1 MKKRAER
8 AILEMI
14 DSYGR
19 NINYLRVSVTQR
31 CNLNCTYCGAKKVKA
46 DELTADEIEKI
57 VRAFAFCGITKIRL
71 TGGEPLVRTDI
82 CDIAEKIS
90 RIDGIN
96 KIALTTNGVRL
107 KELAQP
113 LKNAGLTAVNISLD
127 TTDKAQ
133 FKEITGHDYLHKVFE
148 GIDECERAGLYP
160 IRLNAVLVKGKN
172 DDQAENLINIAK
184 DRNIDVRFIE
194 LMPFSGE
201 GEKSELVVNGE
212 EILESFPFLKPV
224 QSDASAFEQSVAKY
238 YTADGF
244 KGRIGLITPVS
255 NKFCSECNRIRL
267 LSDGKIKPC
276 LGSDLVY
283 DIRDIINDEELL
295 KKAVKEAILSK
306 PTEHKFSCGYGKTH
320 GMNTIGG

>member
-1 MKKRAER
+1 
-8 AILEMI
+8 MI

-31 CNLNCTYCGAKKVKA
+31 CNLNCTYCGAQKAKA
-46 DELTADEIEKI
+46 DSELNADEIEKI
-57 VRAFAFCGITKIRL
+57 VRAFAFFGITKIRL

-90 RIDGIN
+90 RIEGIK

-107 KELAQP
+107 KEFAQP
-113 LKNAGLTAVNISLD
+113 LKNAGLKAVNISLD

-133 FKEITGHDYLHKVFE
+133 FKEITGYDYLYKVFE
-148 GIDECERAGLYP
+148 GIDECERMGLYP

-172 DDQAENLINIAK
+172 DAQAEKLINIAK
-184 DRNIDVRFIE
+184 DRKIDVRFIE
-194 LMPFSGE
+194 LMPFSFE
-201 GEKSELVVNGE
+201 GEKSDLVVKGE
-212 EILESFPFLKPV
+212 EILEKFSFLKPFP
-224 QSDASAFEQSVAKY
+224 SEKSTFEQSVAKY
-238 YTADGF
+238 YTAEGF

-283 DIRDIINDEELL
+283 DVRDIINDEVRL
-295 KKAVKEAILSK
+295 KEAVYKAILAK

>member
-1 MKKRAER
+1 
-8 AILEMI
+8 MI

-31 CNLNCTYCGAKKVKA
+31 CNLNCSYCGAQKVNS
-46 DELTADEIEKI
+46 DGELTADEIERI
-57 VRAFAFCGITKIRL
+57 VKAFAFYGITKIRL
-71 TGGEPLVRTDI
+71 TGGEPLIRSDI
-82 CDIAEKIS
+82 CDIAERISKIE
-90 RIDGIN
+90 GIK

-107 KELAQP
+107 KELAQS

-127 TTDKAQ
+127 TTDKEQ
-133 FKEITGHDYLHKVFE
+133 FREITGCDHLQKVFE
-148 GIDECERAGLYP
+148 GIDECERVGLSP
-160 IRLNAVLVKGKN
+160 LRLNAVLIKGKN
-172 DDQAENLINIAK
+172 DTQAENLINIAK
-184 DRNIDVRFIE
+184 DRKIDVRFIE

-201 GEKSELVVNGE
+201 GENSELVVKGE

-224 QSDASAFEQSVAKY
+224 PSEKSTFEQSVAKY

-244 KGRIGLITPVS
+244 CGRIGLITPVS
-255 NKFCSECNRIRL
+255 NKFCSECNRMRL

-306 PTEHKFSCGYGKTH
+306 PTEHQFSCGYGKTH

>member
-1 MKKRAER
+1 
-8 AILEMI
+8 MI

-31 CNLNCTYCGAKKVKA
+31 CNLNCTYCGAQKVNS
-46 DELTADEIEKI
+46 DGELTADEIERI
-57 VRAFAFCGITKIRL
+57 VKAFAFYGITKIRL
-71 TGGEPLVRTDI
+71 TGGEPLIRSDI
-82 CDIAEKIS
+82 CDIAARIS
-90 RIDGIN
+90 RIKGIK
-96 KIALTTNGVRL
+96 KIALTTNGVKL

-113 LKNAGLTAVNISLD
+113 LKNAGVTAVNISLD
-127 TTDKAQ
+127 TTDEAQ
-133 FKEITGHDYLHKVFE
+133 FREITGCDHLHKVFE
-148 GIDECERAGLYP
+148 GINECERVGLSP
-160 IRLNAVLVKGKN
+160 IRLNAVLIKGKN
-172 DDQAENLINIAK
+172 DGEAGKLINIAK

-201 GEKSELVVNGE
+201 GENSELVVKGE
-212 EILESFPFLKPV
+212 EILKSFPFLKPV
-224 QSDASAFEQSVAKY
+224 SSEKSSFEQSVAKY
-238 YTADGF
+238 YTEEGF

-267 LSDGKIKPC
+267 LSDGRIKPC

-283 DIRDIINDEELL
+283 DIRDIINEEELL

-306 PTEHKFSCGYGKTH
+306 PTEHQFSCGYGKTH